1 MKLYFHNTLTRSTDE
16 FISIEPHKAKM
27 YCCGPTVYNYQHI
40 GNLRTYLFEDIL
52 KRVLIY
58 NGYEVTHVMNI
69 TDVGHLVS
77 DEDEGE
83 DKMELGAARE
93 GKTVWQIAEYYTDIF
108 KKDLERMN
116 ILAPD
121 IYSKATDYIKEQ
133 IEMIQCLEKKGF
145 TYITSDGVYYDTSK
159 FPDYGAMAR
168 LDIKNLRAGERVEF
182 SDEKK
187 SPTDFALWKFSPED
201 KKRQM
206 EWESPWGKGFPGWHI
221 ECSAMSVKFLGN
233 HFDIHCGGI
242 DHIPVHHT
250 NEIAQ
255 AEACTGQKFVNYWLH
270 GEFLNM
276 GDEKMSKSKGEF
288 LTIDVLNQKG
298 YSAIH
303 YRYFLLNA
311 HYRTKL
317 KFSFEALD
325 SAKSGY
331 ENLKGKILRLKQAT
345 SDKTESTDKTS
356 TVVEQ
361 FNQKINDDMNIP
373 EALALL
379 WLALKDEKLSDAE
392 KLFLVYEFD
401 KVLGLGFK
409 YLKEEKEE
417 LDVPPEIIEL
427 AEKRIEAKKAK
438 DFKLADSLR
447 EQIKQAGYEITDK
460 KNEYEIKK
468 L

>member
-1 MKLYFHNTLTRSTDE
+1 MKLYLHNTLTRSTDE
-16 FISIEPHKAKM
+16 FIPIEPGKAKM

-52 KRVLIY
+52 KRVLVY

-145 TYITSDGVYYDTSK
+145 TYITSDGVYYDTAK

-182 SDEKK
+182 SAEKRN
-187 SPTDFALWKFSPED
+187 PTDFSLWKFSPKD
-201 KKRQM
+201 QQRAM

-255 AEACTGQKFVNYWLH
+255 AEACTGEKFVNYWLH

-298 YSAIH
+298 YTAIH

-317 KFSFEALD
+317 KFSFEGLD

-331 ENLKGKILRLKQAT
+331 ENLKGKILRLKQAA
-345 SDKTESTDKTS
+345 SDKTESSEKTS
-356 TVVEQ
+356 EVVRL
-361 FNQKINDDMNIP
+361 FNEKINDDMNIP

-379 WLALKDEKLSDAE
+379 WMTLKNEKLSDNE

-409 YLKEEKEE
+409 DLKEEKEE
-417 LDVPPEIIEL
+417 LDVPPGIIEL
-427 AEKRIEAKKAK
+427 AEKRIEAKKSK
-438 DFKLADSLR
+438 DFKLADDLR
-447 EQIKQAGYEITDK
+447 EQIKQAGYEIIDK
-460 KNEYEIKK
+460 KNEYEFKK

>member
-1 MKLYFHNTLTRSTDE
+1 MKLYLHNTLTRSTDE
-16 FISIEPHKAKM
+16 FIPIEPGKAKM

-93 GKTVWQIAEYYTDIF
+93 GKTVWQIAEHYTDIF

-116 ILAPD
+116 IEAPD
-121 IYSKATDYIKEQ
+121 VYCKATDYIKDQ

-159 FPDYGAMAR
+159 FPDYGKMAR

-182 SDEKK
+182 SAEKRNA
-187 SPTDFALWKFSPED
+187 TDFSLWKFSPKD
-201 KKRQM
+201 QQRQM

-233 HFDIHCGGI
+233 NFDIHCGGI

-255 AEACTGQKFVNYWLH
+255 AEACTGEKFVNYWVH

-331 ENLKGKILRLKQAT
+331 ENLKGKILRLKEAT
-345 SDKTESTDKTS
+345 GDDTKSSDNASKVLEL
-356 TVVEQ
+356 
-361 FNQKINDDMNIP
+361 FNQKINDDLNIP

-379 WLALKDEKLSDAE
+379 WMTLKDEKLSDSE
-392 KLFLVYEFD
+392 KLFIVYEAD

-409 YLKEEKEE
+409 DLKEEKEE
-417 LDVPPEIIEL
+417 LDVPPEIIEM

-447 EQIKQAGYEITDK
+447 EQIKHAGYEIADK
-460 KNEYEIKK
+460 KDGYEIKK

>member
-1 MKLYFHNTLTRSTDE
+1 MKLYLHNTLTRSTDE
-16 FISIEPHKAKM
+16 FIPIEPDKAKM

-93 GKTVWQIAEYYTDIF
+93 GKTVWQIAEHYTDIF
-108 KKDLERMN
+108 KKDLHRMN
-116 ILAPD
+116 ILDPD
-121 IYSKATDYIKEQ
+121 IYSKATDYIKDQ
-133 IEMIQCLEKKGF
+133 IEMIECLEKKGF

-159 FPDYGAMAR
+159 FPDYGKMAR
-168 LDIKNLRAGERVEF
+168 LDIKNLRAGERIEF
-182 SDEKK
+182 SAEKK
-187 SPTDFALWKFSPED
+187 NPTDFSLWKFSPKD
-201 KKRQM
+201 QQRQM

-255 AEACTGQKFVNYWLH
+255 AEACTGEKFVNYWMH

-298 YSAIH
+298 YSALH

-331 ENLKGKILRLKQAT
+331 ENLKGKILRLKEAAGDKMGS
-345 SDKTESTDKTS
+345 SDKTSKVLEL
-356 TVVEQ
+356 

-379 WLALKDEKLSDAE
+379 WMTLKDEKLSDAE
-392 KLFLVYEFD
+392 KLFLVYEAD

-409 YLKEEKEE
+409 DLKEEKEE
-417 LDVPPEIIEL
+417 LDVPPEIIEF

-438 DFKLADSLR
+438 DFKIADSLR
-447 EQIKQAGYEITDK
+447 EQIKQAGYDIVDK
-460 KNEYEIKK
+460 KDGYEIKK